1 MEDDLCH
8 PIQLAKYR
16 YSHLSQFA
24 SLRLIRQPGGPDR
37 AFRSIVRSG
46 TGQMGR
52 VFCEV
57 IKVISSDWMTCGSS
71 GMSFSVAL
79 RWLRLGSF
87 FYFRGW
93 NKLGSVY
100 FERNEFCG

>member
-46 TGQMGR
+46 TGADGEGVLRSHQSHQFGLDDMR
-52 VFCEV
+52 VIGHVFFC
-57 IKVISSDWMTCGSS
+57 CP
-71 GMSFSVAL
+71 AL
-79 RWLRLGSF
+79 AAPWFLFLF
-87 FYFRGW
+87 PW
-93 NKLGSVY
+93 V
-100 FERNEFCG
+100 E